1 MRSPS
6 AVRAAAAAAALGVLV
21 CGLPFLG
28 KAGLG
33 RDEGWHAEAALV
45 LAGRAPAW
53 TLSEWPAMPWMRDDY
68 NGALR
73 SYLLVPVFRLA
84 APTAENLRRAT
95 LSFGAAA
102 AALLVLFA
110 GALWGPWA
118 AWAAAAWLALDP
130 ALVLGAAFDT
140 AHGVGVLVKCLA
152 LWAAARRLRGGGA
165 RWSLLCGLALG
176 WGVWD
181 KASFVWLLAGA
192 AAAAWLERERLRALL
207 GRRDL
212 AALAAGLCLGAAP
225 LAAHNLVRPAATL
238 HSHAWRAWSTA
249 HADEGAR
256 AALVG
261 RALLEALDG
270 EGSATFVAEGGRHPA
285 PWLPLALLLAC
296 AAAAWARARASER
309 AAARALLVTAAVV
322 PLLGWL
328 FPVPLKWHH
337 LYLSYPLPHLAAL
350 ALLAPACARPRW
362 RAAAA
367 VLLVAGLAANALML
381 RRTWTRLDAGLV
393 TRHYSPWSRELAPA
407 LERAAAAYPGAPLF
421 VEDGLQIRARFL
433 TSGRLPF
440 ELLPKADALAGRLAL
455 EPRAL
460 LLVEQGGQAEA
471 AVAALSGRGWKAGET
486 ERLGDWTTL
495 YVVENGAAGAC
506 RELSAALGSGDR
518 ARARRALAACPA
530 PDAAERVRLLL
541 RAGLLDLAAGALPA
555 LSSGEAAALAGDLR
569 SAATALEGGKRC
581 PEALPLLRVLSRR
594 DPDLLPQTADCL
606 RSVGRR
612 AEALAAAKAGVAA
625 RPGSQRARDVLAEVS
640 GAPAAR
646 ACPPAKAG
654 DGAALLDR
662 AVCLA
667 ESGRA
672 AEALDAARAARRA
685 RPAWGA
691 AVFTEGALLLRG
703 GDKAGAAKLYRETL
717 RLQDIDS
724 ETRSRLTSDL
734 KSLD

>member
-6 AVRAAAAAAALGVLV
+6 IRAAAAAAALGVLA

-33 RDEGWHAEAALV
+33 RDEAWHAEAALV

-53 TLSEWPAMPWMRDDY
+53 KLSEWPAMPWMRDDY

-73 SYLLVPVFRLA
+73 CYLLAPVLRLA
-84 APTAENLRRAT
+84 EPTTEALRAAT

-102 AALLVLFA
+102 AALLVLLA
-110 GALWGPWA
+110 GALWGAWA

-130 ALVLGAAFDT
+130 ALVLGAVFDT

-165 RWSLLCGLALG
+165 RWSFLCGLGLG

-181 KASFVWLLAGA
+181 KASFLWLLAGA
-192 AAAAWLERERLRALL
+192 GAAALLERQRLRALL

-212 AALAAGLCLGAAP
+212 LALAAGLCLGAAP
-225 LAAHNLVRPAATL
+225 LLAHNLVRPAATL

-270 EGSATFVAEGGRHPA
+270 EGSATFVAEGGRHPL
-285 PWLPLALLLAC
+285 PWLPLALLLA
-296 AAAAWARARASER
+296 AAALAWRSASASGR
-309 AAARALLVTAAVV
+309 SGAKGLLLASAVV
-322 PLLGWL
+322 PVLGWL

-337 LYLSYPLPHLAAL
+337 LYLVYPLPHLAAL
-350 ALLAPACARPRW
+350 AVLAPACAKPRW
-362 RAAAA
+362 RAAAGA
-367 VLLVAGLAANALML
+367 VLLVGLGANALML

-393 TRHYSPWSRELAPA
+393 TRHYSPWSRELAA
-407 LERAAAAYPGAPLF
+407 TLERAAAAFPGTPLF
-421 VEDGLQIRARFL
+421 IEDGLQIRARFL
-433 TSGRLPF
+433 TAGRLPF
-440 ELLPKADALAGRLAL
+440 ELLPKADALAGRLSV

-460 LLVEQGGQAEA
+460 VLVEQGGEPEGAVRALAASPREA
-471 AVAALSGRGWKAGET
+471 
-486 ERLGDWTTL
+486 LGDWTRL
-495 YVVENGAAGAC
+495 YLVENRAAGAC
-506 RELSAALGSGDR
+506 KELAAALGSGDR
-518 ARARRALAACPA
+518 ARVRRALAACPA
-530 PDAAERVRLLL
+530 SDAAARVRLLL
-541 RAGLLDLAAGALPA
+541 SAGLLDLAAERLPA
-555 LSSGEAAALAGDLR
+555 LSPAQAAALSGELR

-581 PEALPLLRVLSRR
+581 AAALPLLLALSKK

-606 RSVGRR
+606 RAVGRR

-625 RPGSQRARDVLAEVS
+625 RPGSARAREVLVELT
-640 GAPAAR
+640 GAPVQR
-646 ACPPAKAG
+646 ECPPARPG
-654 DGAALLDR
+654 DSAALLDR

-667 ESGRA
+667 GSGRE
-672 AEALDAARAARRA
+672 AEALEDARLARAA

-691 AVFTEGALLLRG
+691 AVFTEGALLLRA
-703 GDKAGAAKLYRETL
+703 GDKEGAAKLYRETL
-717 RLQDIDS
+717 KLPAVDP
-724 ETRSRLTSDL
+724 ETRARLASDL
-734 KSLD
+734 KSLE